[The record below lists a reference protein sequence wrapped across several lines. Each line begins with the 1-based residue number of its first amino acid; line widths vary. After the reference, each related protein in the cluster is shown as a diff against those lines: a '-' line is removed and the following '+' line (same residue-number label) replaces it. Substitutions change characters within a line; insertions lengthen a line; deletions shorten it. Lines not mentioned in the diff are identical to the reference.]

1 MGDVDKSQGQNA
13 GSPDANPDVPS
24 TTPAD
29 AGQDGAGQDGGQGG
43 KPAGHQLDPALT
55 KAQQEAAAARREVEA
70 LRSQIDEFQQSQPAP
85 VVDEERAANLKAFN
99 EYAAESDVVKQ
110 AQANA
115 LNIQAQN
122 IDTQLAVRKEEFP
135 QYRQV
140 REAVMRDVAQLGAVP
155 ANKMDE
161 VIQTLY
167 HKHTGPINTTAM
179 QQKDATIAE
188 LQAKIDAYQGH
199 PNMQNVD
206 VGTLK
211 APGGAA
217 QTVNEP
223 GPNASPAELA
233 AYIDAHRQ
241 QE

>member
-1 MGDVDKSQGQNA
+1 MGDVDKSQGQNT

-29 AGQDGAGQDGGQGG
+29 AGQVDAGQDGGQGG
-43 KPAGHQLDPALT
+43 TPAGHQLDPALT

-70 LRSQIDEFQQSQPAP
+70 LRSQIDEFQQSQSKP
-85 VVDEERAANLKAFN
+85 VVDEEHAANLKAFDT
-99 EYAAESDVVKQ
+99 YAAESDVVKA

-122 IDTQLAVRKEEFP
+122 IDTQLAVRKDEFP

-167 HKHTGPINTTAM
+167 HKHTGPLNTTA
-179 QQKDATIAE
+179 
-188 LQAKIDAYQGH
+188 LQAARSETEALRAKVDAYEAAMGK
-199 PNMQNVD
+199 QNID
-206 VGTLK
+206 VGTLQ
-211 APGGAA
+211 AAGGAA
-217 QTVNEP
+217 QTVSEP
-223 GPNASPAELA
+223 GPNATPAELA
-233 AYIDAHRQ
+233 AFIDANRRP
-241 QE
+241 E